1 MRHMQITPRYDG
13 AAVINVDAV
22 VRSPS
27 TALVRQRARLA
38 EALRGLTAGEWSTP
52 SRCGGWTVQDVV
64 EHLAGVNRFWSLSI
78 RAGLRGEPT
87 RLLASF
93 DPVRVP
99 AAMVEAARGA
109 SASATLESFQATSA
123 ELAAVVASL
132 TDADWDRPAEAPPGH
147 VAIRAVVLHALWDS
161 WVHERDILVP
171 LSRPQAVESD
181 EVFLSLAWAAA
192 LGPGVRAAAGS
203 TSAGSLGVI
212 GHDPEIK
219 LTVQAGRVVTVHPG
233 VPDDADATIEGDAVQ
248 LVEALSLRAP
258 GLAIAEKHRWLLAGL
273 DEAFGAGTYLG
284 AVPPAPS

>member
-1 MRHMQITPRYDG
+1 MRHMRITPRYDG

-27 TALVRQRARLA
+27 AALVRQRARLA
-38 EALRGLTAGEWSTP
+38 QSLRGLTAAEWNMP
-52 SRCGGWTVQDVV
+52 SRCGGWMVQDVV

-109 SASATLESFQATSA
+109 SASATLESFQATNA
-123 ELAAVVASL
+123 DLAALVASL
-132 TDADWDRPAEAPPGH
+132 TDADWDMPAEAPAGH
-147 VAIRAVVLHALWDS
+147 VAIRAVALHALWDS

-171 LSRPQAVESD
+171 LSRRQAVEPD

-192 LGPGVRAAAGS
+192 LGPGLRAAAGS
-203 TSAGSLGVI
+203 TAAGSIGVI
-212 GHDPEIK
+212 GHDPEIE
-219 LTVQAGRVVTVHPG
+219 LTVQAGSEVTVHPG
-233 VPDDADATIEGDAVQ
+233 VPEDADATIEGDAVQ

-258 GLAIAEKHRWLLAGL
+258 ALAIAEKHQWLLSGL
-273 DEAFGAGTYLG
+273 DEAFDAATYRGA
-284 AVPPAPS
+284 APPAPS

>member
-1 MRHMQITPRYDG
+1 MRQMQITPRYDG

-38 EALRGLTAGEWSTP
+38 ESLRGLTAGEWDTP
-52 SRCGGWTVQDVV
+52 SRCGGWTVQDVA

-78 RAGLRGEPT
+78 LAGLRGEPT

-109 SASATLESFQATSA
+109 TALATLESFQATNA
-123 ELAAVVASL
+123 RLAAVVASL
-132 TDADWDRPAEAPPGH
+132 TDADWDKPAEAPPGH
-147 VAIRAVVLHALWDS
+147 VAIRAVALHALWDS
-161 WVHERDILVP
+161 WVHERDILLP
-171 LSRPQAVESD
+171 LSHRQAVESD
-181 EVFLSLAWAAA
+181 EVLLSLAWAAA
-192 LGPGVRAAAGS
+192 LGPGLRAAAGS

-212 GHDPEIK
+212 GHHPEITM
-219 LTVQAGRVVTVHPG
+219 TVQAGGVVTVVPG
-233 VPDDADATIEGDAVQ
+233 VPDDADATIEGDAVE

-258 GLAIAEKHRWLLAGL
+258 APAIAEKHRWLLAGL
-273 DEAFGAGTYLG
+273 DEAFDAGKYLG
-284 AVPPAPS
+284 AAPLAPS

>member
-1 MRHMQITPRYDG
+1 MRITPRYGG

-38 EALRGLTAGEWSTP
+38 ESLRGLTAGERDTP
-52 SRCGGWTVQDVV
+52 SRCGRWTVQDVV

-93 DPVRVP
+93 DPVQVP

-109 SASATLESFQATSA
+109 SASATLESFQATNA
-123 ELAAVVASL
+123 ELAALVASL
-132 TDADWDRPAEAPPGH
+132 AGPDWDKPAEAPPGH
-147 VAIRAVVLHALWDS
+147 VAIRAVALHALWDS
-161 WVHERDILVP
+161 WVHERDILLP
-171 LSRPQAVESD
+171 LSHPPALEPD

-192 LGPGVRAAAGS
+192 LGPGLRAAAGS

-233 VPDDADATIEGDAVQ
+233 IPDDADATIEADAVQ

-258 GLAIAEKHRWLLAGL
+258 RLAIAQKYRWLLAGL
-273 DEAFGAGTYLG
+273 DEAFDAGTYLG
-284 AVPPAPS
+284 SAPPTPS